1 MESKKFK
8 GTKTIV
14 SEDGKTVTTVT
25 VSGSSSSNKSTNTST
40 VTTSVTTTVT
50 TGENTVTTV
59 IKSE

>member
-25 VSGSSSSNKSTNTST
+25 VSGSYNISHHDNDYND
-40 VTTSVTTTVT
+40 
-50 TGENTVTTV
+50 
-59 IKSE
+59 